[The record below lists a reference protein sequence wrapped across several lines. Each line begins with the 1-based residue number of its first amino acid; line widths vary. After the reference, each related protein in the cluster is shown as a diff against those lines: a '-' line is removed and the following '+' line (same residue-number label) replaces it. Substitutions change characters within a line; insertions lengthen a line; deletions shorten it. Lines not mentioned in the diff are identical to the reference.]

1 MSVIQKII
9 HQAFFTGRVGNHVLY
24 DRLGTPCVKNLTDEF
39 HPERNLGRMSEISQ
53 ARFAFLVSLY
63 QAMGGTRARMTWRVA
78 PRKRGRTGYNSF
90 VSRNYGAFGEGE
102 AVADYAVLQL
112 CDGVLRQPRF
122 PRVTVTGERELTFAW
137 ETGDDQLLGARGDR
151 PRVLLMPDDGS
162 YCVIARE
169 ALAATRA
176 DGEVTVTLL
185 PDEGQPAHAYLY
197 WESAD
202 GRRFSPSLYL
212 PVSWPGGEGA

>member
-1 MSVIQKII
+1 MVYYVREGLAYAKRLCGKGTISVDFGKGQ
-9 HQAFFTGRVGNHVLY
+9 QL
-24 DRLGTPCVKNLTDEF
+24 
-39 HPERNLGRMSEISQ
+39 SQ

-102 AVADYAVLQL
+102 AVADYAVLPL

-162 YCVIARE
+162 YRVIARE
-169 ALAATRA
+169 TLAATRA

-212 PVSWPGGEGA
+212 PVSWPGGERA